1 VTKDQEGAAE
11 ATSPAP
17 APAPVSYD
25 YRDDPNFR
33 YMLPF
38 RSSELYCL
46 KFAGKYNCA
55 SDV

>member
-11 ATSPAP
+11 ATSSAP

-33 YMLPF
+33 YMLVASA
-38 RSSELYCL
+38 RSSELYTL
-46 KFAGKYNCA
+46 SRIY
-55 SDV
+55 